1 MSTGPFLYD
10 DGPAPLHT
18 GTPRRRGGLLLAIF
32 GGTAVVAVL
41 MVLALFLLK
50 GTPEDQAGETAGV
63 FLAALE
69 QGDIETAHGLLCDEE
84 RARLRAEDVAA
95 AYLRQGPGELG
106 TPHGDEVADG
116 SILHLP
122 VRWADGSATEWT
134 VVREDGPRVC
144 GTAAAG

>member
-32 GGTAVVAVL
+32 GGTVVVAVL

-50 GTPEDQAGETAGV
+50 GTPEDQARETAGV

-69 QGDIETAHGLLCDEE
+69 QGDDETAHQLLCQAE
-84 RARLRAEDVAA
+84 RANLSPASVAPVYLADTPGRVVGSDAAPGGKLRV
-95 AYLRQGPGELG
+95 
-106 TPHGDEVADG
+106 EVA
-116 SILHLP
+116 
-122 VRWADGSATEWT
+122 WADGTASEWAVIT
-134 VVREDGPRVC
+134 EDGPRIC
-144 GTAAAG
+144 GIAAGG